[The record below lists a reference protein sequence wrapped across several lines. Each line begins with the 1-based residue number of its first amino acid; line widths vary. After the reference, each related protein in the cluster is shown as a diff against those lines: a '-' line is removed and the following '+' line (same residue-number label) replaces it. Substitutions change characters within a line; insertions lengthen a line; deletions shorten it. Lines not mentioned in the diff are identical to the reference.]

1 MKIRKNQIRDKC
13 QSDKY
18 YASIKYMAH
27 SLRGKDRENF
37 IITVCD
43 LNIYLGCICA
53 LTCEKNATVEEYI
66 WKTLNNYFQ
75 PRKIKFYDKSSGI
88 WKENIKKLNSK
99 DITYYL
105 LACNVMGNMKAIKW
119 YIYNHEVDKAII
131 IQLAKNMNEEQLVDL
146 IYTLYRSSQNWD
158 KIRGIG
164 STKSLFLYK
173 NDSRIKKILSG
184 LWYKDRDAFIQL
196 AYDTG
201 WLGDLGKKARK
212 GNRIFIECLVGANKL
227 LLTIELIEEVLCD
240 LESDESSY
248 DTLLKLVLKEKGERK
263 QFAYILYIQ
272 KINNGYI
279 MKAKDYVIL
288 KGLGKPSQKIVN
300 YFIPFFLDLVNGDF
314 RTNINLFE
322 LGDALSNVIVKPNKI
337 TPKVGYAR
345 NKNLNLALKT
355 TKNIDLKKVLFFYFN
370 TTMSVKASLD
380 ELFRLLNMYH
390 DVQPG
395 ELIRKLQSFPIWVKA
410 TGIEQGKSNNITT
423 ENYLKIEPQIEVG
436 NVILMSIV
444 DYDYVL
450 KEFVVKPYTGSIS

>member
-1 MKIRKNQIRDKC
+1 MVKIEKI
-13 QSDKY
+13 
-18 YASIKYMAH
+18 
-27 SLRGKDRENF
+27 F

-248 DTLLKLVLKEKGERK
+248 DN
-263 QFAYILYIQ
+263 FI
-272 KINNGYI
+272 KI
-279 MKAKDYVIL
+279 
-288 KGLGKPSQKIVN
+288 
-300 YFIPFFLDLVNGDF
+300 
-314 RTNINLFE
+314 
-322 LGDALSNVIVKPNKI
+322 
-337 TPKVGYAR
+337 
-345 NKNLNLALKT
+345 
-355 TKNIDLKKVLFFYFN
+355 
-370 TTMSVKASLD
+370 
-380 ELFRLLNMYH
+380 
-390 DVQPG
+390 
-395 ELIRKLQSFPIWVKA
+395 
-410 TGIEQGKSNNITT
+410 
-423 ENYLKIEPQIEVG
+423 
-436 NVILMSIV
+436 
-444 DYDYVL
+444 
-450 KEFVVKPYTGSIS
+450 

>member
-1 MKIRKNQIRDKC
+1 
-13 QSDKY
+13 
-18 YASIKYMAH
+18 MAH
-27 SLRGKDRENF
+27 SLCGKDRESF

-43 LNIYLGCICA
+43 LNIYLGCLCA

-66 WKTLNNYFQ
+66 WKTLNNYFR
-75 PRKIKFYDKSSGI
+75 PRKIKFYDKFSGT

-131 IQLAKNMNEEQLVDL
+131 IQLAKNMDEEQLVDL
-146 IYTLYRSSQNWD
+146 IYTLYRSPQNWD

-173 NDSRIKKILSG
+173 YDLRIKKILTG
-184 LWYKDRDAFIQL
+184 LWHKDRDAFVQL

-201 WLGDLGKKARK
+201 WLGNLGKKAHK
-212 GNRIFIECLVGANKL
+212 GNRIFIDCLVGANKL

-240 LESDESSY
+240 LESNESSY
-248 DTLLKLVLKEKGERK
+248 DNLLKLVLKESDERK
-263 QFAYILYIQ
+263 QFAYIIYIQ
-272 KINNGYI
+272 KINSGYI

-288 KGLGKPSQKIVN
+288 KGLGKPPQKIVN
-300 YFIPFFLDLVNGDF
+300 YFITFFLDLVNGDF

-322 LGDALSNVIVKPNKI
+322 LGDALSNVIIKPNKI

-345 NKNLNLALKT
+345 NKNLNIALKT

-380 ELFRLLNMYH
+380 ELYRLLNMYH
-390 DVQPG
+390 NVQPD
-395 ELIRKLQSFPIWVKA
+395 ELIRELKSFPIWVKA
-410 TGIEQGKSNNITT
+410 IGIEQGRSNNITT
-423 ENYLKIEPQIEVG
+423 ENFLKIEPQIEIG

-444 DYDYVL
+444 DYDYIL
-450 KEFVVKPYTGSIS
+450 KEFYAKPYISSIFDKCYSL

>member
-27 SLRGKDRENF
+27 SLHGKDRENF

-53 LTCEKNATVEEYI
+53 LTCERNVAVERHI

-75 PRKIKFYDKSSGI
+75 PREIKFYHKSSGR
-88 WKENIKKLNSK
+88 WKVNIKKLNSK

-105 LACNVMGNMKAIKW
+105 LACNAMGNMKAIKW
-119 YIYNHEVDKAII
+119 YIYNHEVDKAIV
-131 IQLAKNMNEEQLVDL
+131 IQLSKNMNEEQLVDL
-146 IYTLYRSSQNWD
+146 IYTLYSSSQNWD

-173 NDSRIKKILSG
+173 NDPRIKEILSG
-184 LWYKDRDAFIQL
+184 LWYKHRDAFIQL

-212 GNRIFIECLVGANKL
+212 GNRIFVECLVGVNKL

-279 MKAKDYVIL
+279 MKAKDYEIL

-300 YFIPFFLDLVNGDF
+300 YFISFFLDLVNGDF

-337 TPKVGYAR
+337 TPKVGYAC
-345 NKNLNLALKT
+345 NKNLNIALKT

-395 ELIRKLQSFPIWVKA
+395 EFIRELKSFPIWVKA
-410 TGIEQGKSNNITT
+410 IEIEQGKSNNIST
-423 ENYLKIEPQIEVG
+423 ENYLKIESQIEVG

-450 KEFVVKPYTGSIS
+450 KEFVAKPYTVNAS

>member
-227 LLTIELIEEVLCD
+227 LLTIELP
-240 LESDESSY
+240 
-248 DTLLKLVLKEKGERK
+248 TLIILGIILPILAIREGE
-263 QFAYILYIQ
+263 YLWGIIG
-272 KINNGYI
+272 II
-279 MKAKDYVIL
+279 MF
-288 KGLGKPSQKIVN
+288 GGM
-300 YFIPFFLDLVNGDF
+300 G
-314 RTNINLFE
+314 
-322 LGDALSNVIVKPNKI
+322 G
-337 TPKVGYAR
+337 
-345 NKNLNLALKT
+345 
-355 TKNIDLKKVLFFYFN
+355 
-370 TTMSVKASLD
+370 
-380 ELFRLLNMYH
+380 
-390 DVQPG
+390 
-395 ELIRKLQSFPIWVKA
+395 
-410 TGIEQGKSNNITT
+410 
-423 ENYLKIEPQIEVG
+423 
-436 NVILMSIV
+436 
-444 DYDYVL
+444 
-450 KEFVVKPYTGSIS
+450 

>member
-1 MKIRKNQIRDKC
+1 MVGRF
-13 QSDKY
+13 
-18 YASIKYMAH
+18 
-27 SLRGKDRENF
+27 G
-37 IITVCD
+37 
-43 LNIYLGCICA
+43 
-53 LTCEKNATVEEYI
+53 
-66 WKTLNNYFQ
+66 
-75 PRKIKFYDKSSGI
+75 
-88 WKENIKKLNSK
+88 
-99 DITYYL
+99 
-105 LACNVMGNMKAIKW
+105 
-119 YIYNHEVDKAII
+119 
-131 IQLAKNMNEEQLVDL
+131 
-146 IYTLYRSSQNWD
+146 
-158 KIRGIG
+158 
-164 STKSLFLYK
+164 
-173 NDSRIKKILSG
+173 
-184 LWYKDRDAFIQL
+184 
-196 AYDTG
+196 
-201 WLGDLGKKARK
+201 GKKARK

-395 ELIRKLQSFPIWVKA
+395 ELIRELQSFPIWVKA

-450 KEFVVKPYTGSIS
+450 KEFVAKPYTGSIF